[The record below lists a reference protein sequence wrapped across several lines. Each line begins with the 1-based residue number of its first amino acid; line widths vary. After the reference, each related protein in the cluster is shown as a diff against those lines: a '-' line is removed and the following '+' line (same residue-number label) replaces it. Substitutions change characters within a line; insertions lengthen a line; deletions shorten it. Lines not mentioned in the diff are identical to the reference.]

1 MSKKNKKAK
10 KALRQQAIKQVK
22 KEQQIAQTEQAI
34 ENGVE
39 PQEIV
44 EAAAETKEVRSHI
57 KKILITMGVL
67 VLIIVGIYLTNLKS
81 DFILQL
87 GDWLSKSLNIQV

>member
-22 KEQQIAQTEQAI
+22 KEQQTVQAEQAI
-34 ENGVE
+34 ASGVE
-39 PQEIV
+39 PQEIA
-44 EAAAETKEVRSHI
+44 EATAETKEVRSHI

>member
-39 PQEIV
+39 PQEIA

>member
-22 KEQQIAQTEQAI
+22 KQQQIVQAEQAI
-34 ENGVE
+34 KEGVQ
-39 PQEIV
+39 PQEEI
-44 EAAAETKEVRSHI
+44 EAVAETKEVRSHI
-57 KKILITMGVL
+57 KKILITIGIL
-67 VLIIVGIYLTNLKS
+67 VLLIIGIYLISQKS

-87 GDWLSKSLNIQV
+87 GDRLSKSLNIQV

>member
-22 KEQQIAQTEQAI
+22 KEQQTTQIEQSI

-39 PQEIV
+39 PQEV
-44 EAAAETKEVRSHI
+44 TEATAETKEVRSHI

-67 VLIIVGIYLTNLKS
+67 VLIIVGIYLVNLKS